1 MFAAGWLLG
10 RMWAENNKI
19 TITNEDAHSNRD
31 KDIIK
36 NAICTYIQNH
46 PNSTGGDIARAF
58 SMSNQSMCGYLVVL
72 QKEERIKKID
82 GFYKVIEEK

>member
-19 TITNEDAHSNRD
+19 IITNEDAHSNRD
-31 KDIIK
+31 KEIIK

-46 PNSTGGDIARAF
+46 PNSTGEDIAKTF
-58 SMSNQSMCGYLVVL
+58 NMSSRSMCGYLVVL
-72 QKEERIKKID
+72 QKEERIKKINR
-82 GFYKVIEEK
+82 FYKVVEEK